1 VLELGRS
8 ISLLIDHTTRNLV
21 LTKISTG
28 YSFGSSTLWS
38 LTGITGAKAT
48 LLPDVSGDS
57 RADLVAVNDTTTNV
71 MTSNGSSL
79 NGSSQW
85 SSGAFYGTAATVAA

>member
-1 VLELGRS
+1 VGFGRLR
-8 ISLLIDHTTRNLV
+8 SLLIE
-21 LTKISTG
+21 S
-28 YSFGSSTLWS
+28 
-38 LTGITGAKAT
+38 A
-48 LLPDVSGDS
+48 
-57 RADLVAVNDTTTNV
+57 LVAVSDTTTNV